1 MNLEENQTMED
12 LMRRTLLLAAES
24 SAEILDMLS
33 RIVDNAE
40 YEDDVVK
47 LDPKLMDEARNFL
60 HEFKFGPVDSDTLH

>member
-1 MNLEENQTMED
+1 MED
-12 LMRRTLLLAAES
+12 LLKRTLLLAAES

-47 LDPKLMDEARNFL
+47 LDPELMDEARNFL
-60 HEFKFGPVDSDTLH
+60 HEFKFGPAESDTLH

>member
-1 MNLEENQTMED
+1 MED
-12 LMRRTLLLAAES
+12 LLKRTLVLAAES

-47 LDPKLMDEARNFL
+47 LDPELMDEARNFL
-60 HEFKFGPVDSDTLH
+60 HEFKFGPAESDTLH